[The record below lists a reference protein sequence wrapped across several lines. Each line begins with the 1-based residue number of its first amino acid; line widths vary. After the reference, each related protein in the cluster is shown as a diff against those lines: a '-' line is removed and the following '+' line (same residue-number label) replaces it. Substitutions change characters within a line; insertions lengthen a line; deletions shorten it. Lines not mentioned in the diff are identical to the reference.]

1 VGALN
6 NKPYRYQARAWEMT
20 QHPLISPHDS
30 VGTNIYAHV
39 LRGRVM
45 RIVPRQ
51 NDEINETWI
60 ADRDRY
66 SYEGIYSADRQQKPM
81 VREGNVWR
89 EVDWQTALQLAA
101 EKLGKIAR
109 ESASSESKASQ
120 LGVLAAANSTLE
132 ELHLV
137 ARIARDLGSSNLDY
151 RLRQSDFRDQANDPV
166 FPWLGCS
173 INELEQI
180 NSVLIVGSNIR
191 KAAPILA
198 HRVRKAAVAGA
209 KVSFVNPAKY
219 EYLFPVVG
227 YLTSN
232 GLGMIDHLAAVLS
245 AACQLTGRAAPA
257 AAANFISATQVNDQ
271 QRAVAAQLTQGDKR
285 LVLLGEIAQRDADY
299 SALRSLAAA
308 LAEVTGAQLG
318 YLPEGGNAVGA
329 SLAGVLPHR
338 TVGGQAAQKLGLNV
352 ADMLAARLKAYVL
365 VGAIEPG
372 KDIAAPGAV
381 DALKLAEC
389 VIALTPY
396 NGAKD
401 YAHIILPIG
410 TFAETS
416 GTYLNLEG
424 RWQSVPGAA
433 KPVGEARPGW
443 KVLRVLG
450 NLLNLTGFEYESAE
464 EVREEIKAQIGDVK
478 PDNRYESRSTITRSA
493 SSERATDVGIYAVDP
508 IVRRATALQQT
519 RDALA
524 AGGQ

>member
-1 VGALN
+1 
-6 NKPYRYQARAWEMT
+6 
-20 QHPLISPHDS
+20 
-30 VGTNIYAHV
+30 
-39 LRGRVM
+39 
-45 RIVPRQ
+45 
-51 NDEINETWI
+51 
-60 ADRDRY
+60 
-66 SYEGIYSADRQQKPM
+66 
-81 VREGNVWR
+81 
-89 EVDWQTALQLAA
+89 
-101 EKLGKIAR
+101 
-109 ESASSESKASQ
+109 
-120 LGVLAAANSTLE
+120 
-132 ELHLV
+132 
-137 ARIARDLGSSNLDY
+137 
-151 RLRQSDFRDQANDPV
+151 
-166 FPWLGCS
+166 
-173 INELEQI
+173 
-180 NSVLIVGSNIR
+180 
-191 KAAPILA
+191 
-198 HRVRKAAVAGA
+198 
-209 KVSFVNPAKY
+209 VNPARY
-219 EYLFPVVG
+219 EYLFPVAG

-257 AAANFISATQVNDQ
+257 AAANFISATQVSDQ

-338 TVGGQAAQKLGLNV
+338 TVAGQAAQKTGLNV

-372 KDIAAPGAV
+372 KDIAAPGAS

-416 GTYLNLEG
+416 GTYVNLEG

-464 EVREEIKAQIGDVK
+464 QVREEIKAQIGDVK
-478 PDNRYESRSTITRSA
+478 PDNRYDSRSTITRSA